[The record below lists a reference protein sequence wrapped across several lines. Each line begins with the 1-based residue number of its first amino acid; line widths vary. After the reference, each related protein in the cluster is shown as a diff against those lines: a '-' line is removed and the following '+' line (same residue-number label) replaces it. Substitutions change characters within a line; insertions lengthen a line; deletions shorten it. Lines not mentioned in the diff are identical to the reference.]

1 MFWHY
6 ENIFWHSKNLF
17 LTPKNK
23 CLAPPKIIFNLKNK
37 FFKHM
42 TKKEVELEPKMVKKL

>member
-6 ENIFWHSKNLF
+6 ENIFWRSKNLF
-17 LTPKNK
+17 LTSKNK
-23 CLAPPKIIFNLKNK
+23 CLAPQKISFNLKNK

-42 TKKEVELEPKMVKKL
+42 TKKSWSRT